1 MLPDLVNGSRPRR
14 RTVLAIL
21 TATAALTGGAQ
32 ALAPAPAAAMDDP
45 GICRGLPFPDVFF
58 CELGQSGGGSP
69 GSGGGGG
76 GSDGGTIGGEETT
89 PLSEPD
95 LGWTIP
101 DADIPIY
108 NEIDTHIREIS
119 VGACNELL
127 SRASRIH
134 ELQSQLRRAHRHRHY
149 ARAIAIRAELGEPD
163 EVHDRLTFIDW
174 SWQDA
179 GCNDLY
185 GHDGRD

>member
-1 MLPDLVNGSRPRR
+1 M
-14 RTVLAIL
+14 LAIL
-21 TATAALTGGAQ
+21 TATAAFTGGAQ
-32 ALAPAPAAAMDDP
+32 ALAPASAAAMDDP

-76 GSDGGTIGGEETT
+76 SDGAIGGEETT
-89 PLSEPD
+89 ASSEPD
-95 LGWTIP
+95 LSWTMT
-101 DADIPIY
+101 DVDIPIY

-127 SRASRIH
+127 GRASRIH

-163 EVHDRLTFIDW
+163 EVEARLTFIGR
-174 SWQDA
+174 SWQHEE
-179 GCNDLY
+179 CNDLY
-185 GHDGRD
+185 GHDGQD

>member
-1 MLPDLVNGSRPRR
+1 MPPSLVNPSRPHRR
-14 RTVLAIL
+14 ALLTSLA
-21 TATAALTGGAQ
+21 ATAALVGGAQ
-32 ALAPAPAAAMDDP
+32 ALAPAPATAMDDP

-76 GSDGGTIGGEETT
+76 SDGGTIGDEETT
-89 PLSEPD
+89 ASSEPD
-95 LGWTIP
+95 LGWTIT

-108 NEIDTHIREIS
+108 NEIDSHIRDIS

-163 EVHDRLTFIDW
+163 EVHDRLTFIGW

>member
-1 MLPDLVNGSRPRR
+1 MPLDVVDGSRPRR
-14 RTVLAIL
+14 RSSLL
-21 TATAALTGGAQ
+21 ATAAAMAALAEGAQ
-32 ALAPAPAAAMDDP
+32 ALAPASAAAMDDP

-76 GSDGGTIGGEETT
+76 GGEGTNGGDETT
-89 PLSEPD
+89 AASEPD

-108 NEIDTHIREIS
+108 NEIDTHIRDIS

-127 SRASRIH
+127 GRANRIH
-134 ELQSQLRRAHRHRHY
+134 ELQSQLRRARKNRHY
-149 ARAIAIRAELGEPD
+149 ARAMAIRAELGGPD
-163 EVHDRLTFIDW
+163 EVHDRLTFIGW

-179 GCNDLY
+179 GCNGLY
-185 GHDGRD
+185 GHDGQD